1 MSGATVL
8 FDRSRRRRL
17 YNGGFVVLCTLAT
30 AVALVALAAI
40 LFSLLR
46 NGLGG
51 FGLNVFTQDTP
62 PPGASGGLRNAILGS
77 VILCF
82 AAMVVAVTVGML
94 AGTWLAEY
102 SRDSWYSWTVRFVID
117 VLLSAPSI
125 LVGLFV
131 YVIAVR
137 PLHGF
142 SAFAGALALALIAA
156 PIVTRA
162 TEDVLRLQP
171 RALREAGVGLGTPY
185 WVIIRRILWKA
196 AAGGIVTGA
205 LLAFARIS
213 GETAPLLFTALN
225 NQFFS
230 LNLLRPIANLPVTIF
245 NFALSPYPDWQRLA
259 WAGALLIALTVL
271 AINLIVRILATRAKH
286 R

>member
-1 MSGATVL
+1 MSAAGNIL
-8 FDRSRRRRL
+8 DRGSRRRI
-17 YNGGFVVLCTLAT
+17 YNGAFVVVCTLAT
-30 AVALVALAAI
+30 LIALIVLAAI

-46 NGLGG
+46 NGFGG
-51 FGLNVFTQDTP
+51 LRLSVFTADTP
-62 PPGASGGLRNAILGS
+62 PPGVPGGLRNAILGS
-77 VILCF
+77 VVLC
-82 AAMVVAVTVGML
+82 VVAMILAVLLGML

-102 SRDSWYSWTVRFVID
+102 SRGSWYARVVRFVND

-137 PLHGF
+137 PLHSF
-142 SAFAGALALALIAA
+142 SALAGALALALIAA
-156 PIVTRA
+156 PIVTRT

-171 RALREAGVGLGTPY
+171 RTLREAGVGLGTPF

-196 AAGGIVTGA
+196 AAGGIITGA

-230 LNLLRPIANLPVTIF
+230 LGLLKPIANLPVTIF
-245 NFALSPYPDWQRLA
+245 NFALSPYESWQQLA
-259 WAGALLIALTVL
+259 WAGALLIAFAVLT
-271 AINLIVRILATRAKH
+271 INILVRILAAGGKR
-286 R
+286 

>member
-1 MSGATVL
+1 MTQDGTIFGRSG
-8 FDRSRRRRL
+8 RRRL
-17 YNGGFVVLCTLAT
+17 SNGAFVTVCALAT
-30 AVALVALAAI
+30 GIALVVLAAI
-40 LFSLLR
+40 LISLLR
-46 NGLGG
+46 NGMGGLG
-51 FGLNVFTQDTP
+51 LALFTQDTP

-77 VILCF
+77 ILLCG
-82 AAMVVAVTVGML
+82 AAMILAILVGML

-102 SRDSWYSWTVRFVID
+102 SRDGWYARAVRFIND

-125 LVGLFV
+125 LIGLFV

-185 WVIIRRILWKA
+185 WVIVRRILWRA

-230 LNLLRPIANLPVTIF
+230 VNLLRPIANLPVTIF
-245 NFALSPYPDWQRLA
+245 NFALSPYPDWQHLA

-271 AINLIVRILATRAKH
+271 AINLVVRILTMRAK
-286 R
+286 RP

>member
-1 MSGATVL
+1 MSAATAI
-8 FDRSRRRRL
+8 FDRSGRRRV
-17 YNGGFVVLCTLAT
+17 YNGVFVLLCMLAT
-30 AVALVALAAI
+30 AIALVALAAI

-46 NGLGG
+46 NGFGG
-51 FGLNVFTQDTP
+51 FGLSVFTEDTP

-77 VILCF
+77 VLLCF
-82 AAMVVAVTVGML
+82 AAMIAAVILGML

-102 SRDSWYSWTVRFVID
+102 SRDGWYSRTVRFVND

-142 SAFAGALALALIAA
+142 SALAGALALALIAA

-171 RALREAGVGLGTPY
+171 RTLRESGVGLGTPF
-185 WVIIRRILWKA
+185 WIIIWRILWKA
-196 AAGGIVTGA
+196 AAGGIITGA

-230 LNLLRPIANLPVTIF
+230 VNLLRPIANLPVTIF
-245 NFALSPYPDWQRLA
+245 NFALSPYEDWQKLA
-259 WAGALLIALTVL
+259 WAGALLIAFAVL
-271 AINLIVRILATRAKH
+271 AINVLVRILAMRGKH
-286 R
+286 V

>member
-1 MSGATVL
+1 MTRDGMIL
-8 FDRSRRRRL
+8 GRGGRRRL
-17 YNGGFVVLCTLAT
+17 YNGAFVTVCALAT
-30 AVALVALAAI
+30 TVALVVLVAI
-40 LFSLLR
+40 LISLFR
-46 NGLGG
+46 NGMGS
-51 FGLNVFTQDTP
+51 FGLRLFTEDTP
-62 PPGASGGLRNAILGS
+62 PPGGAGGLRNAILGS
-77 VILCF
+77 VLLCG
-82 AAMVVAVTVGML
+82 AAMLLAIAVGML

-102 SRDSWYSWTVRFVID
+102 SRDGWYARTVRFVND

-125 LVGLFV
+125 LLGLFV

-196 AAGGIVTGA
+196 GAGGIVTGA

-230 LNLLRPIANLPVTIF
+230 VNLLRPIANLPVTIF
-245 NFALSPYPDWQRLA
+245 NFALSPYEDWQHLA

-271 AINLIVRILATRAKH
+271 AINLLVRILATRTKH
-286 R
+286 P

>member
-1 MSGATVL
+1 MTRDGMILGRSG
-8 FDRSRRRRL
+8 RRRL
-17 YNGGFVVLCTLAT
+17 YNGVFVTVCALAT
-30 AVALVALAAI
+30 VVALVVLAAI
-40 LFSLLR
+40 LISLFR
-46 NGLGG
+46 NGIGAFG
-51 FGLNVFTQDTP
+51 FRLFTEDTP
-62 PPGASGGLRNAILGS
+62 PPGGAGGLRNAILGS
-77 VILCF
+77 VTLCA
-82 AAMVVAVTVGML
+82 AAMILGIAVGML

-102 SRDSWYSWTVRFVID
+102 SREGRYARTVRFIND

-125 LVGLFV
+125 LIGLFV
-131 YVIAVR
+131 YIIAVR

-142 SAFAGALALALIAA
+142 SAFAGSLALALIAA

-171 RALREAGVGLGTPY
+171 RALREAGVGLGTPH
-185 WVIIRRILWKA
+185 WVIIRRILWRT

-230 LNLLRPIANLPVTIF
+230 VNLLRPVANLPVTIF
-245 NFALSPYPDWQRLA
+245 NFALSPYEDWQHLA

-271 AINLIVRILATRAKH
+271 AINLVVRILATRAKH
-286 R
+286 P